1 MVCGVEQIQVFWN
14 FCFKKYADKV
24 DELVDYTDQEKKE
37 YLEGIVDRIDVRLD
51 KETNDHHL
59 DVVFRLRLVDD
70 GIQYL
75 DENNK
80 SAGYEIIQGKNIQPI
95 TVEHSVVKSRGAI
108 ARKVGRQE
116 QNAQKKRPESTYHLT
131 PHEHHSGITE
141 NMQASGIGYWPVPV
155 KVTASHC
162 WYPHGCDDK
171 KTRPEK
177 DMSSKSRVFFP
188 F

>member
-131 PHEHHSGITE
+131 PHEHHSGI
-141 NMQASGIGYWPVPV
+141 G
-155 KVTASHC
+155 
-162 WYPHGCDDK
+162 
-171 KTRPEK
+171 
-177 DMSSKSRVFFP
+177 FL
-188 F
+188 